1 MNRVLALENA
11 VLEVIREQEG
21 RVEAR
26 DEPLSWES
34 LHMTSCAR
42 LAWLMAEERDIDP
55 ELAACAA
62 AVHDFGRI
70 LTGRQEGHAE
80 AGYAPVKEFLT
91 ATRLFEDWQVEQIA
105 EAVRHHSE
113 KDRTGT
119 PLMEIIKDADVV
131 DCHQYG
137 VPNALDGPDR
147 KRRYHDWVNRHAL
160 GF

>member
-11 VLEVIREQEG
+11 VLEVIRKQEG
-21 RVEAR
+21 RMEQR
-26 DEPLSWES
+26 DESLSWES

-42 LAWLMAEERDIDP
+42 LAWLMAEERDVDP

-70 LTGRQEGHAE
+70 LTGRQAGHAE
-80 AGYAPVKEFLT
+80 AGYGPVKEFLT
-91 ATRLFEDWQVEQIA
+91 STQLFEDWQVEQIA

-113 KDRTGT
+113 KDVKGT

-137 VPNALDGPDR
+137 IPNALSDPAR
-147 KRRYHDWVNRHAL
+147 KRRYDAWANRHAL